1 MNVAPA
7 RYVLIELAEA
17 VTGYT
22 VKAIENKIARGEWR
36 QGREWKYAPDGRIVI
51 DLEGYKKW
59 VESQPA
65 GARPRRG
72 RASSLTSGTG
82 TDAIAPL

>member
-1 MNVAPA
+1 MGVTLHPA

-36 QGREWKYAPDGRIVI
+36 QGREPSTAPRQINA
-51 DLEGYKKW
+51 L
-59 VESQPA
+59 Q
-65 GARPRRG
+65 
-72 RASSLTSGTG
+72 
-82 TDAIAPL
+82 